1 MGLFPCNVGSEGTT
15 QYRTFRLTKGT
26 DFIVNT
32 KVGDAIAIA
41 YAGNHSSV
49 TVDGVVVYYNDSTAI
64 RNIGFDTW
72 IVDASGV
79 GLIASVKKTHIVKC
93 ATNSDSRVPICTCPM

>member
-1 MGLFPCNVGSEGTT
+1 MAFYRCGSGGGTT

-32 KVGDAIAIA
+32 KVGDAIAIS
-41 YAGNHSSV
+41 YAGNQSSV
-49 TVDGVVVYYNDSTAI
+49 TVDGVLLYNNNSTAI
-64 RNIGFDTW
+64 RNLGFDTW
-72 IVDASGV
+72 IVDAYGF

-93 ATNSDSRVPICTCPM
+93 ATNSDTRVPICTCPM